1 MSEQRTRSI
10 GVGSNIQY
18 RNNNNNNN
26 RGGIN
31 SSSDNVSSS
40 NNIELDLPSE
50 QPTDDY
56 AEATGYFIRTGID
69 YGREAIRETHNLV
82 EFVKSNVNEML
93 FWSRLYRYIYIIKEI
108 VNIIKI
114 IYELLL

>member
-1 MSEQRTRSI
+1 MSRTRDI
-10 GVGSNIQY
+10 GVECNLRY

-56 AEATGYFIRTGID
+56 AEATGFFIRTGID
-69 YGREAIRETHNLV
+69 YGREVIRETHNFV
-82 EFVKSNVNEML
+82 EFTKRNINEMI